1 MQVPGIHWWYGTGSH
16 AAEATAG
23 LFTGVPDSLSVYKSI
38 AGTLKD
44 LGATFI
50 FTCAEMRNDEQKA
63 ANAFCEPELLVDQ
76 VHASFELSSTLR

>member
-1 MQVPGIHWWYGTGSH
+1 MQVPGIHWWYGTPSH

-23 LFTGVPDSLSVYKSI
+23 LFAGDPKNNLSVYNDI

-50 FTCAEMRNDEQKA
+50 FTCAEMRNDEQKD
-63 ANAFCEPELLVDQ
+63 ANAFCKPELLVKQ
-76 VHASFELSSTLR
+76 VHASFE